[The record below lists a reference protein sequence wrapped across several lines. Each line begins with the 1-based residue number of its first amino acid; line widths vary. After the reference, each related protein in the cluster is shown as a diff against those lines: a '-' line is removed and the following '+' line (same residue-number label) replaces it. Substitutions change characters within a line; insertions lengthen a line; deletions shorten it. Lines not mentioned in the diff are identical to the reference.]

1 MQEIIGS
8 KALDHGARWLAIIH
22 LKTASAG
29 TGASSRAGV
38 RTSPVLTLCLCW

>member
-22 LKTASAG
+22 FKNSISRHWRL
-29 TGASSRAGV
+29 RAGQGYGQAQ
-38 RTSPVLTLCLCW
+38 C